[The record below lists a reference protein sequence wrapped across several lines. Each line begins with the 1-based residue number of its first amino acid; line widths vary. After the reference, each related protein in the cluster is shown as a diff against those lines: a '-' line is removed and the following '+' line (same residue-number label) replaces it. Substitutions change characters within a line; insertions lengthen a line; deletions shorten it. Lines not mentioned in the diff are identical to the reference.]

1 MTFDEIFKQYASQG
15 FTKPVVAQGIE
26 TIQPIVPLVKPILPA
41 NQQDSGGNNMTTMS
55 TYNPNMGKGFYDYE
69 ADAYGVG
76 PTLQGGIAQLIDLY
90 QQLPTPL
97 NLAMRAVGNVSDKV
111 NSFISPTGYRAVTS
125 PGTYSYDDSDI
136 PTTPAVNLNA
146 LYDDL
151 GQSGGSNSGGWSGG
165 SGSDWGGGFDSSQAT
180 L

>member
-1 MTFDEIFKQYASQG
+1 MTFDEIFQQYAQQG
-15 FTKPVVAQGIE
+15 FTKPVMAQGIE
-26 TIQPIVPLVKPILPA
+26 TIQPIMPLVKPILPMG
-41 NQQDSGGNNMTTMS
+41 QQDSGDNNGPTMP
-55 TYNPNMGKGFYDYE
+55 TYDPNVGKGFYDYE

-97 NLAMRAVGNVSDKV
+97 NLAMRAVGNVSDRV

-151 GQSGGSNSGGWSGG
+151 GQSGGSDSGG
-165 SGSDWGGGFDSSQAT
+165 SGGFGEGFSTSSSGVEET
-180 L
+180 F

>member
-76 PTLQGGIAQLIDLY
+76 PTLRGGIAQLVDLY
-90 QQLPTPL
+90 KQLPTPI
-97 NLAMRAVGNVSDKV
+97 NLINRGMTAFGDFVDQRQIQKNINEGLTGDVG
-111 NSFISPTGYRAVTS
+111 
-125 PGTYSYDDSDI
+125 
-136 PTTPAVNLNA
+136 
-146 LYDDL
+146 
-151 GQSGGSNSGGWSGG
+151 GGWTQTDTGNGTVSFSDSSGNSIG
-165 SGSDWGGGFDSSQAT
+165 GYSNTQEGIGAATGDWGSS
-180 L
+180 

>member
-1 MTFDEIFKQYASQG
+1 MTFDEIFQQYAQQG
-15 FTKPVVAQGIE
+15 FTKPVMAQGIE
-26 TIQPIVPLVKPILPA
+26 TLQPIMPLVKPILPMG
-41 NQQDSGGNNMTTMS
+41 QQDSGDNNGPTMP
-55 TYNPNMGKGFYDYE
+55 TYDPNVGKGFYDYE

-97 NLAMRAVGNVSDKV
+97 NLAMRAVGNVSDRV
-111 NSFISPTGYRAVTS
+111 N
-125 PGTYSYDDSDI
+125 SDI

-151 GQSGGSNSGGWSGG
+151 GQSGGSDSGG
-165 SGSDWGGGFDSSQAT
+165 SGGFGEGFSTSSSGVEET
-180 L
+180 F